1 MKKFLLN
8 LALVI
13 FSYSL
18 LSGLYAQSDLATQI
32 DDIVQSTYSDDLPGA
47 TIIVVK
53 DGKVLYRGA
62 KGMANMELGISLQPE
77 MVFRL
82 GSITKQFTAA
92 SILIL
97 REQEKLRLQ
106 DTIDKFLPDY
116 PADQASTITVEHLLT
131 HTSGIVTYTGIPG
144 YMMSNKI
151 RRDLSTN
158 ELVDVFKDLDPVSAP
173 GEEWSYNNS
182 GYVLLGA
189 IIEQVS
195 GQSYADFVQENIFD
209 KFGMENS
216 YYGSDTLIIPNR
228 VDGYQVS
235 DTEVSNAR
243 FLSMTQPHAAGSLLS
258 SVDDLAI
265 WDKTL
270 FSGQVVSTDSF
281 QRMTTAGSLN
291 NGDAHNYGY
300 GLMIRDTEDGKVVT
314 HGGGIFGFATSG
326 IHIVDE
332 NLFVAVFSN
341 GATRA
346 RNPGTVA
353 QQIVEVVLAD

>member
-1 MKKFLLN
+1 MKKILLN

-131 HTSGIVTYTGIPG
+131 HTSGTGCC
-144 YMMSNKI
+144 
-151 RRDLSTN
+151 
-158 ELVDVFKDLDPVSAP
+158 
-173 GEEWSYNNS
+173 
-182 GYVLLGA
+182 VLLGRHRRG
-189 IIEQVS
+189 ES
-195 GQSYADFVQENIFD
+195 G
-209 KFGMENS
+209 
-216 YYGSDTLIIPNR
+216 
-228 VDGYQVS
+228 DG
-235 DTEVSNAR
+235 
-243 FLSMTQPHAAGSLLS
+243 
-258 SVDDLAI
+258 
-265 WDKTL
+265 
-270 FSGQVVSTDSF
+270 
-281 QRMTTAGSLN
+281 
-291 NGDAHNYGY
+291 
-300 GLMIRDTEDGKVVT
+300 
-314 HGGGIFGFATSG
+314 
-326 IHIVDE
+326 
-332 NLFVAVFSN
+332 
-341 GATRA
+341 
-346 RNPGTVA
+346 
-353 QQIVEVVLAD
+353 